1 MARAAAVAKAQA
13 VTEAQPV
20 HRQITPEELQAQT
33 IAAQQAAAAVQKP
46 AEPVITPPIEEPA
59 APVNTVTVSQQPSV
73 PNSSADVKAS
83 SADPDEERE
92 RAGYERV
99 KLNVDGKDVVFW
111 RKKKD

>member
-46 AEPVITPPIEEPA
+46 AEPVITPPIEEPT
-59 APVNTVTVSQQPSV
+59 APVNAAAVPQQTAV
-73 PNSSADVKAS
+73 HNSSVEVKAS
-83 SADPDEERE
+83 SSDPDEERE

>member
-83 SADPDEERE
+83 SAEERE